1 MIAEIFVAVERKFGL
16 LLRCHKAF
24 FSERLAV
31 NGRLF
36 TTQSYSRPFKKDNS
50 IISTNFSA
58 NYSVNTV
65 SVIQKILSINPKCD
79 CLSSGDCIL
88 SNYEVNDLKI
98 VLYCDWLPLLQFP
111 PCYDEYSNQNLTAF
125 LKIVDRD
132 NTTTEVINPSET
144 GHKCIIISRDDS
156 ESYIC
161 IPCNIRFEKDWDK
174 KNMYVMYVLYTLSI
188 KLYSGKNIQ
197 LR

>member
-1 MIAEIFVAVERKFGL
+1 MLIIAEIFVAVERKFGL

-98 VLYCDWLPLLQFP
+98 VLYCD
-111 PCYDEYSNQNLTAF
+111 
-125 LKIVDRD
+125 
-132 NTTTEVINPSET
+132 
-144 GHKCIIISRDDS
+144 
-156 ESYIC
+156 
-161 IPCNIRFEKDWDK
+161 
-174 KNMYVMYVLYTLSI
+174 
-188 KLYSGKNIQ
+188 
-197 LR
+197 